1 MPTPTTIRLN
11 SATMERLDKLA
22 DVLGRSRAWVIKEA
36 VSQYLE
42 REEKHLRGI
51 QQGIGEA
58 QQGFVFTEQE
68 ILLHFSR
75 KGLKNVGR

>member
-1 MPTPTTIRLN
+1 MPAPTTIRLDK
-11 SATMERLDKLA
+11 STMERLDKLA

-42 REEKHLRGI
+42 REEKYFRGV
-51 QQGIGEA
+51 QQGLGEA
-58 QQGFVFTEQE
+58 RQGFVFEEQA
-68 ILLHFSR
+68 ILRHFSR